1 MAIQLRISKNL
12 FLLTNY
18 KRKRGEE
25 KMKSDMQKEIG
36 ERLRRIRSNL
46 GLTQKQFAG
55 RLCPPSDYTDLGKV
69 ERGEQLPSLYFLTR
83 VTKAFSVPIRYF
95 FDERIADLWDYYS
108 RVKDLVKK
116 QESLSHQVTEK
127 LDQIF
132 KAVTNLENWLAKR
145 IAMVEK
151 HKVDGKWKNEYWR
164 GCAEILYEIKKREN
178 L

>member
-1 MAIQLRISKNL
+1 
-12 FLLTNY
+12 
-18 KRKRGEE
+18 
-25 KMKSDMQKEIG
+25 MKSDMQKEIG
-36 ERLRRIRSNL
+36 KRLRRIRKNL
-46 GLTQKQFAG
+46 GLTQKQFAKH
-55 RLCPPSDYTDLGKV
+55 LVPTTDYTYIGKV

-83 VTKAFSVPIRYF
+83 ISKAFSVPIRYF
-95 FDERIADLWDYYS
+95 FDERIVDLWDYYS

-116 QESLSHQVTEK
+116 QESLFKKQESLSHQATEK

-132 KAVTNLENWLAKR
+132 KAVTNFENWLAKR